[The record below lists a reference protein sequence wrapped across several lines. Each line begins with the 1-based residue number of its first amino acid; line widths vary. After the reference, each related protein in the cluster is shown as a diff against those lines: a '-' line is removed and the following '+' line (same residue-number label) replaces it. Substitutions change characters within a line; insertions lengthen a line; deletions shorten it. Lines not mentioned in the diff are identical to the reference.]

1 MYLPGF
7 NLIDIRSL
15 KVVDVAIINI
25 LLKKKYLSDDE
36 NNVIIFGGRLPLY
49 FSGNY
54 FNNQEG
60 GIELGKYDKKF
71 AKVGKHKT
79 IQDPL
84 KKKY

>member
-15 KVVDVAIINI
+15 KVVDACNNKYFTKI
-25 LLKKKYLSDDE
+25 KKYLSDDE

-71 AKVGKHKT
+71 
-79 IQDPL
+79 QR
-84 KKKY
+84 